1 MDRQAARRQPDRFA
15 RVSNARMASP
25 VVGCEVGA
33 DNPSPEFRQSSQVQG
48 STRTIAI
55 LHVACAFALTGT
67 ALPRYF
73 YQ

>member
-1 MDRQAARRQPDRFA
+1 
-15 RVSNARMASP
+15 MASP